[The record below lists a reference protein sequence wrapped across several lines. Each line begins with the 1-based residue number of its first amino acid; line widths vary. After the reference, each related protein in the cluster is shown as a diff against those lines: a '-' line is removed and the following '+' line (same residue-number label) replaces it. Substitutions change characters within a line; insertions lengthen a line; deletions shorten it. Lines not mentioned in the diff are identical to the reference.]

1 MEKENLRRWV
11 LERLENLSAKV
22 QEFENLID
30 LGMSVTQDERR
41 NLHIQCHE
49 MQGEK
54 NVLHQLYDDFNL
66 EDTHEN

>member
-1 MEKENLRRWV
+1 MWI

-41 NLHIQCHE
+41 NLRNQCHE
-49 MQGEK
+49 MQGENK
-54 NVLHQLYDDFNL
+54 VLQELYDDFNL
-66 EDTHEN
+66 DDTNEN

>member
-30 LGMSVTQDERR
+30 LGMSVTQDERI
-41 NLHIQCHE
+41 H
-49 MQGEK
+49 
-54 NVLHQLYDDFNL
+54 
-66 EDTHEN
+66 

>member
-1 MEKENLRRWV
+1 MDKQNLRRWV

-30 LGMSVTQDERR
+30 LGMSVTQDERK
-41 NLHIQCHE
+41 NLHTQCHE

-54 NVLHQLYDDFNL
+54 KVLQQLYDDFNL
-66 EDTHEN
+66 QDVHEN